1 MMKKAVVVFGLGL
14 LLLAF
19 SLPAGSG
26 QMGPMTGAKSPEEL
40 HQEITV
46 LKALNRMELSK
57 EQLEELLAIVSELK
71 AAHMEMMQP
80 AMELRE
86 FLLGWQGS
94 REEFEKALAPLEEKA
109 QAAHRAFQEKLKA
122 SVEQIKDLLSFRQ
135 GEMLM
140 DALAQLAGPPMGM
153 GMMDMEQM
161 REMME
166 EMMARMREH
175 MQQMGMM
182 PMMQQMK
189 ERMRE
194 RMQAMRERI
203 PRMRALRAH
212 LEEVLIK
219 HLDLLERLLREKLE
233 RIKG

>member
-1 MMKKAVVVFGLGL
+1 MMKKVTVVFGLGL

-26 QMGPMTGAKSPEEL
+26 QMGPMMEAKSPEEL
-40 HQEITV
+40 HREITV

-71 AAHMEMMQP
+71 AAHQEMMKP

-86 FLLGWQGS
+86 FLLDWQGS
-94 REEFEKALAPLEEKA
+94 REDFEKALAPMEEKA

-122 SVEQIKDLLSFRQ
+122 SVERIKDLLSFRQ
-135 GEMLM
+135 GEILM
-140 DALAQLAGPPMGM
+140 DALVDLAGPPMRM
-153 GMMDMEQM
+153 GMMRMRGM

-166 EMMARMREH
+166 EMMERMREH

-182 PMMQQMK
+182 PMMPKMH
-189 ERMRE
+189 ERMLE
-194 RMQAMRERI
+194 RMQKMREQM
-203 PRMRALRAH
+203 PRMMALRAR
-212 LEEVLIK
+212 LEEVLMK
-219 HLDLLERLLREKLE
+219 HLDLLERVLMEKLK
-233 RIKG
+233 RVKG

>member
-1 MMKKAVVVFGLGL
+1 MKKAVVAFGLGL

-26 QMGPMTGAKSPEEL
+26 QLGPMQAAKSPEEL
-40 HQEITV
+40 QKEITV

-57 EQLEELLAIVSELK
+57 EQLEELVAIVSELK
-71 AAHMEMMQP
+71 AAHMDMMQP

-94 REEFEKALAPLEEKA
+94 REDFEKALAPLEEEA
-109 QAAHRAFQEKLKA
+109 QAAHRAFQEKLRA
-122 SVEQIKDLLSFRQ
+122 SVEQLKDLLSFRQ
-135 GEMLM
+135 GEMLI

-153 GMMDMEQM
+153 GMMDMGPM

-166 EMMARMREH
+166 EMMERMREH
-175 MQQMGMM
+175 MQQMSMM

-189 ERMRE
+189 ERMWERMQKMRE
-194 RMQAMRERI
+194 RMHRMMA
-203 PRMRALRAH
+203 PRAD
-212 LEEVLIK
+212 LEEILMK
-219 HLDLLERLLREKLE
+219 HLDLLERVLTEKLE
-233 RIKG
+233 RVKG